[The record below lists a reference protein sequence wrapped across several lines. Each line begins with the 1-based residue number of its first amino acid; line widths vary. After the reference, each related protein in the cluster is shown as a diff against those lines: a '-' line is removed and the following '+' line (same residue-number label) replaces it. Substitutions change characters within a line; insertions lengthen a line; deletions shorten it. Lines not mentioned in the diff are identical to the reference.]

1 MKHEQDEQPDPA
13 ESATEVGHKPDEEEL
28 DDLSWAI
35 VKLAGAL
42 MLVGIAV
49 GLLWGK

>member
-13 ESATEVGHKPDEEEL
+13 ESATEVGQAEEEL